1 MNVNLKSLVGR
12 LNDTSRNA
20 LEAAA
25 GLCLSRTNYDV
36 EIEHL
41 LLKLLETDDTDVD
54 HLLRHFEVN
63 RARLT
68 ADVQRALDRLKT
80 GNARTPALSPRL
92 PRLFGEAWLLASIDY
107 GATKIRSGHLLLALL
122 ATDDMARLAREM
134 SREFERLAPETL
146 RQNLLNLT
154 SGSSE
159 QGSEATAGAS
169 AGATGG
175 STDGSNGR
183 AMGSKTPA
191 LDQYTIDLTA
201 RAREGQIDQVLGR
214 DFEIR
219 QIVDILTRRRQ
230 NNPILTGEA
239 GVGKTA
245 VAEGF
250 ALRIAEG
257 DVPEPL
263 RNVALR
269 TLDLGLL
276 QAGAG
281 IKGEFENRLKDVI
294 AEVKASPQP
303 IILFIDEAHTMIGA
317 GGQAGQS
324 DAANLLKPALARGEL
339 RTIAATTWAEYK
351 KYFEK
356 DAALARRFQ
365 VVKVN
370 EPDEATAIM
379 MMRGLTAPLERHH
392 QVRIL
397 AEAVEDAVRLS
408 QRYISGRQL
417 PDKSVSVLDTA
428 AARVRISHAATPP
441 LIEDARRRLSQ
452 LDTEILALERE
463 AATGSNH
470 AERLDELRG
479 AKSATETA
487 LAALETRWTQ
497 ERDLIERIRAVR
509 TRLEESIAGNG
520 DGQGGTSGDARGN
533 ESHGESHNESRNESH
548 SKSHGE
554 SHGESHNEPQREAR
568 PDAEAALSGG
578 ANSAPALV
586 KAKRGRKKKAG
597 EVAPVVESNVA
608 SASVADVAQASG
620 NGAAQATF
628 ERAGTTRAVDE
639 GDALRAELGELTREL
654 RALQGET
661 PLMQPHVNSQ
671 IVAEVISGWT
681 GIPVGRMMADEIN
694 SVLALPERLA
704 GRVIG
709 QQHALEAI
717 AQRIRTA
724 HARLVDPRRPV
735 GVFLLVGPSG
745 VGKTETALALAEAL
759 YGGERNLVSINM
771 SEYQESHTVS
781 ALKGS
786 PPGYVGYGEGGVLT
800 EAVRRKPYSVVLLDE
815 VEKAHPDV
823 MELFYQVFDKGELE
837 DGEGREID
845 FKNTVILLTS
855 NVATDTMMRLCA
867 DPETRPE
874 AEALTEAIRPDL
886 LKVFKPALLGRMT
899 VVPYYPI
906 TDEVMRKIIL
916 LQLGRIGGR
925 LSENH
930 KVRFTYDDAVVD
942 EIAARCREVESG
954 ARNVDHILTRTLL
967 PELSGEFLSR
977 MAREGEDG
985 ERISQIAVGVGADGQ
1000 FVYHIT

>member
-1 MNVNLKSLVGR
+1 MNLNLKALVGR

-41 LLKLLETDDTDVD
+41 LLKLLEATDTDMQRVLRYYEVD
-54 HLLRHFEVN
+54 Q
-63 RARLT
+63 ARLT
-68 ADVQRALDRLKT
+68 ADVQRALERLKT
-80 GNARTPALSPRL
+80 GNSRTPALSPRL
-92 PRLFGEAWLLASIDY
+92 PRWFQEAWLLASVEY
-107 GATKIRSGHLLLALL
+107 GAARVRSGHLLLALL
-122 ATDDMARLAREM
+122 TADDLARL
-134 SREFERLAPETL
+134 SREVSKEFNRVSLESL
-146 RQNLLNLT
+146 RTNLRELT
-154 SGSSE
+154 AGSSE
-159 QGSEATAGAS
+159 DEEPAASGSANDGTAGD
-169 AGATGG
+169 GAQARQVT
-175 STDGSNGR
+175 
-183 AMGSKTPA
+183 GSKTPS

-201 RAREGQIDQVLGR
+201 RARAGQIDQVLGR

-245 VAEGF
+245 VVEGF
-250 ALRIAEG
+250 ALRIHEG

-263 RNVALR
+263 RNVSLR

-281 IKGEFENRLKDVI
+281 IKGEFENRLKSVI
-294 AEVKASPQP
+294 EEVKASAQP

-365 VVKVN
+365 VVKIN
-370 EPDEATAIM
+370 EPDEESAIV
-379 MMRGLTAPLERHH
+379 MMRGLTAALERHH

-397 AEAVEDAVRLS
+397 DEAVEDAVRLS
-408 QRYISGRQL
+408 HRYISGRQL

-428 AARVRISHAATPP
+428 AARVRIGQAATPP
-441 LIEDARRRLSQ
+441 AIEDAECRRSQ
-452 LDTEILALERE
+452 LDTEITALERE
-463 AATGSNH
+463 AATGTNH
-470 AERLDELRG
+470 DER
-479 AKSATETA
+479 
-487 LAALETRWTQ
+487 LAALRAAKTQTETSLTDLRARWTK
-497 ERDLIERIRAVR
+497 ERALVARIRDVR
-509 TRLEESIAGNG
+509 ARLEAPTNGQAAQTVATQSVAAQTDAVQSNAIDASDAAASVGN
-520 DGQGGTSGDARGN
+520 
-533 ESHGESHNESRNESH
+533 
-548 SKSHGE
+548 
-554 SHGESHNEPQREAR
+554 
-568 PDAEAALSGG
+568 AAT
-578 ANSAPALV
+578 
-586 KAKRGRKKKAG
+586 
-597 EVAPVVESNVA
+597 VAPVRAKGKATRKKRGGKAEIA
-608 SASVADVAQASG
+608 AQGEIGTDATTLEAARTDG
-620 NGAAQATF
+620 NGTGSHAA
-628 ERAGTTRAVDE
+628 DE
-639 GDALRAELGELTREL
+639 RAELRAQLAGLTREL
-654 RALQGET
+654 AALQGET

-671 IVAEVISGWT
+671 IVAEVVSGWT
-681 GIPVGRMMADEIN
+681 GIPVGRMLTDEIKT
-694 SVLALPERLA
+694 VMTLADRLA
-704 GRVIG
+704 QRVVG

-724 HARLVDPRRPV
+724 RARLVDPRRPV

-745 VGKTETALALAEAL
+745 VGKTETALALAEAMF
-759 YGGERNLVSINM
+759 GGERNLVSINM
-771 SEYQESHTVS
+771 SEYQEAHTVS

-837 DGEGREID
+837 DAEGREID
-845 FKNTVILLTS
+845 FKNTIILLTS
-855 NVATDTMMRLCA
+855 NVATDTIMKLCA
-867 DPETRPE
+867 DPETCPASE
-874 AEALTEAIRPDL
+874 PLVEAIRPEL
-886 LKVFKPALLGRMT
+886 LKVFKPALLGRMA

-906 TDEVMRKIIL
+906 SDETMRAIIR
-916 LQLGRIGGR
+916 LQLGRVGR
-925 LSENH
+925 RLAENH
-930 KVRFTYDDAVVD
+930 KAQFSYADAVVD
-942 EIAARCREVESG
+942 EIAARCHEVESG

-967 PELSGEFLSR
+967 PELSGEFLAR
-977 MAREGEDG
+977 MAAE
-985 ERISQIAVGVGADGQ
+985 ERVAHVAVGVGGDGQ
-1000 FVYHIT
+1000 FTYAIS